1 MNIRKR
7 YTFKFKPNIY
17 QYVLDTVKLNEHHK
31 EKEILD
37 LLVKGYTCLEI
48 SDVIGYSEVTIK
60 RRRKDIYEK
69 KKRTHCVLNLN
80 HPLLLLL
87 LD

>member
-48 SDVIGYSEVTIK
+48 SDVIGNSEVTIK

-69 KKRTHCVLNLN
+69 TKEFMI
-80 HPLLLLL
+80 
-87 LD
+87 